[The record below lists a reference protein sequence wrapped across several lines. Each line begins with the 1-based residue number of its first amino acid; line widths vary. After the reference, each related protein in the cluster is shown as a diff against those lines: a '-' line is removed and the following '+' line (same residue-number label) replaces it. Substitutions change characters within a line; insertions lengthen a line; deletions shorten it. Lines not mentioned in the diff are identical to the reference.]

1 MSVSPKLQQLL
12 TDNGVSFTALDVFNQ
27 EFDKGRMMSRRYDAD
42 QVDAFLDK
50 VVKDYERLYKL
61 LGDMEVEV
69 EAFRESITNKAEMSV
84 EHLHVRLRKIGHYL
98 QNKR

>member
-84 EHLHVRLRKIGHYL
+84 EHLHVRLRKIEHYL